1 MDKKVKFKDAFE
13 DYWMALI
20 SETHKDVVNDVAN
33 HYSNFI
39 KKIFTKFGITRLD
52 DVNLVFYVMM
62 EDMRYKKLI
71 VRTIEYDTKDDII
84 NVHYV
89 YEDSDKVSIK
99 SLLEFAANNDDTF
112 ATLEA
117 ISSSVIMNI
126 GEKYK
131 DRFENIFRKIN
142 GQYEQV

>member
-13 DYWMALI
+13 DYWFALI
-20 SETHKDVVNDVAN
+20 NETHHNVVSDVAN

-39 KKIFTKFGITRLD
+39 KKMFTKFGITRLD
-52 DVNLVFYVMM
+52 DVNLVFYMKM
-62 EDMRYKKLI
+62 EDIRYRKMI
-71 VRTIEYDTKDDII
+71 VKTIEYDTKDDII

-89 YEDSDKVSIK
+89 YEDSDEVSK
-99 SLLEFAANNDDTF
+99 RSLWEFAADNDDTF

-126 GEKYK
+126 GERYK
-131 DRFENIFRKIN
+131 DKFEHIFKK
-142 GQYEQV
+142 